1 MTTPGGGKSSDIL
14 PDKRPKKESYAQQA
28 GDRVRLSDGT
38 MREVVQN
45 PLDGV
50 WMILKDVGAD
60 DGDAEM
66 VLLSDIDGPA

>member
-1 MTTPGGGKSSDIL
+1 MTTPGKPEDVL

-28 GDRVRLSDGT
+28 GDRVRVSDGSV
-38 MREVVQN
+38 REVVTN

-50 WMILKDVGAD
+50 WMILKEIGAD
-60 DGDAEM
+60 DADAEM